1 MRAVNSSTLF
11 ARLSAD
17 VAVLHQRCPKD
28 GPLRARLV
36 SLREAGAFFSWC
48 PCPKDARAF
57 ADVAVDFCRLVDE
70 LLGVEAK
77 PLESA
82 YQGLAVRWVDER
94 GRQWLR
100 LYEPGAGLAVGSFSV
115 RPGSVFVAGG
125 DGPGGLV
132 EEVFQPDPQGIYI
145 HGGQAPACPAKAGA
159 AEADGD
165 RAVRLGFVH
174 E

>member
-1 MRAVNSSTLF
+1 MHAVTSSTLF

-17 VAVLHQRCPKD
+17 VAVLNQRCPKD

-36 SLREAGAFFSWC
+36 ALREVGDFFSWC
-48 PCPKDARAF
+48 PCPEDARAF

-70 LLGVEAK
+70 LRGAEAQ
-77 PLESA
+77 PLESV
-82 YQGLAVRWVDER
+82 YQGLAVRWTDER

-100 LYEPGAGLAVGSFSV
+100 LYEPGAGLAVGCFSV

-132 EEVFQPDPQGIYI
+132 QEIFQTDPQGLYI
-145 HGGQAPACPAKAGA
+145 RGGQSPACPAKAGA